1 MRIRLESVPVTD
13 QDHALRFY
21 TDKLGFVM
29 KRDIPMGHGAR
40 FLTVVSPEE
49 PDGVELMLEP
59 NGEHAPTKVWKEAL
73 FAEGIPVT
81 AFQVD
86 DCEAEYE
93 RLVALGVEF
102 RGEPAD
108 AGTAVMATLDDTCG
122 NLIMIYEEKSA
133 DSEPA

>member
-21 TDKLGFVM
+21 TEKLGFVK

-49 PDGVELMLEP
+49 PDAAELMLEP
-59 NGEHAPTKVWKEAL
+59 NGEHPATKVYKQAL
-73 FAEGIPVT
+73 HAEGIPVT

-86 DCEAEYE
+86 DCQAEYE
-93 RLVALGVEF
+93 RLLALGVEF
-102 RGEPAD
+102 QGEPTD

-122 NLIMIYEEKSA
+122 NLIMIYEEKA
-133 DSEPA
+133 VDSEPA